1 MSDWLDELRP
11 REPEVPPEVPPVLP
25 EPPAAA
31 AESAAAVSRGDAA
44 QVVQRC
50 EYSDETRAQRIAE
63 LEQMAQANVDQRWGP
78 KSWRAVFTS
87 NEDLRQYKQGRLGR
101 GARQRSCNA
110 VFGPHMRCYAIDVR
124 FPGDTQDGFVRSM
137 DEPCCRKGARVLALG
152 QSLTAANLCACR
164 HVCSVSLG

>member
-1 MSDWLDELRP
+1 MSCDRESRRCRLRCHQCCQS
-11 REPEVPPEVPPVLP
+11 RLPPLRNP
-25 EPPAAA
+25 
-31 AESAAAVSRGDAA
+31 AAAVSRGDAA

-101 GARQRSCNA
+101 GARQRSCND

-152 QSLTAANLCACR
+152 QSLTAANMCACR
-164 HVCSVSLG
+164 HVRAGMCAVRGVG